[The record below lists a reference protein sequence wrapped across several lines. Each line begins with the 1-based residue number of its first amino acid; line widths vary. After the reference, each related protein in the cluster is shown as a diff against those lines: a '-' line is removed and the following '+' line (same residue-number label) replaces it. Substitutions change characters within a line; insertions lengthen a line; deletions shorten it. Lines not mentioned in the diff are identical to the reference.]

1 MPGFYINSSPSR
13 VALKN
18 LYPQR
23 CVMETLTENRF
34 TIKRHTLNKFM
45 RDKAF
50 NETDELAVVTEGVIL
65 NLHELL
71 EEYGTAT
78 VNELVPAMYRKEGE
92 QFFSRF
98 VGPFAGA
105 LYNKRQKTWLVWTN
119 HVGDK
124 AVFYSASSDLFA
136 AGSQVNYV
144 IDAFREKGISLSFDE
159 QAAYQMLTFGFMEGN
174 RTYAQEIK
182 RLRGGQY
189 IKYTDGKL
197 EVKEY
202 FMLHHHPEQFAGK
215 SDEEIIEE
223 LDMAIRHAS
232 AQEYAKDEE
241 YGYEHFS
248 DLSGGLDARM
258 NMWVAHSLKSRHIQ
272 FMTYC
277 KANYLDEII
286 AKQLAAHWHDE
297 IIVKPLDDVSFLYE
311 IDDIVFMN
319 SGLSLYSGITG
330 GKRMLEHVNM
340 DVYGLEHTGQLNGG
354 IIGTHLSAIGGGK
367 LPTGMYS
374 ERLKDWLTET
384 NYGDFDDHELYML
397 YTRGFRGVMNTQ
409 LIRSNY
415 TEAWTTTTHPEIM
428 QLCMD
433 VPIEKRLNYEFYK
446 KWIITHYHEAARYKW
461 EKTGGLITEGKV
473 IGFIRKLIYR
483 GPNKLK
489 RMLGHSKNIASG
501 MNPLD
506 YWVEHN
512 SEARQFLERYEQD
525 GYSSMP
531 QGTSDQLVADMKE
544 LFKVG
549 TVNERTMVVTVLSA
563 AKLYFGDVH
572 GESIA

>member
-1 MPGFYINSSPSR
+1 
-13 VALKN
+13 
-18 LYPQR
+18 
-23 CVMETLTENRF
+23 
-34 TIKRHTLNKFM
+34 
-45 RDKAF
+45 
-50 NETDELAVVTEGVIL
+50 
-65 NLHELL
+65 
-71 EEYGTAT
+71 
-78 VNELVPAMYRKEGE
+78 
-92 QFFSRF
+92 
-98 VGPFAGA
+98 
-105 LYNKRQKTWLVWTN
+105 
-119 HVGDK
+119 
-124 AVFYSASSDLFA
+124 
-136 AGSQVNYV
+136 
-144 IDAFREKGISLSFDE
+144 
-159 QAAYQMLTFGFMEGN
+159 
-174 RTYAQEIK
+174 
-182 RLRGGQY
+182 
-189 IKYTDGKL
+189 
-197 EVKEY
+197 
-202 FMLHHHPEQFAGK
+202 
-215 SDEEIIEE
+215 
-223 LDMAIRHAS
+223 
-232 AQEYAKDEE
+232 
-241 YGYEHFS
+241 
-248 DLSGGLDARM
+248 
-258 NMWVAHSLKSRHIQ
+258 
-272 FMTYC
+272 
-277 KANYLDEII
+277 
-286 AKQLAAHWHDE
+286 
-297 IIVKPLDDVSFLYE
+297 
-311 IDDIVFMN
+311 
-319 SGLSLYSGITG
+319 
-330 GKRMLEHVNM
+330 
-340 DVYGLEHTGQLNGG
+340 
-354 IIGTHLSAIGGGK
+354 
-367 LPTGMYS
+367 
-374 ERLKDWLTET
+374 
-384 NYGDFDDHELYML
+384 ML

-549 TVNERTMVVTVLSA
+549 TVNERTMVMTVLST